1 VRDNGKAED
10 KRRDSPHAFLP
21 TTFRLPSVMDPKIW
35 TKKSLFLDGGR
46 H

>member
-1 VRDNGKAED
+1 VLQGQD
-10 KRRDSPHAFLP
+10 KNIHN
-21 TTFRLPSVMDPKIW
+21 VMDPKIW